1 MNNVVTFKC
10 DDEILY
16 YLDKLATKLRVS
28 RSEVI
33 RMAISVLA
41 VRMGV
46 SKPEKI
52 RVKTV
57 VLG

>member
-16 YLDKLATKLRVS
+16 YLDRLASKLRTS

-33 RMAISVLA
+33 RVAISVLA
-41 VRMGV
+41 TRMGIA
-46 SKPEKI
+46 KPEKI

-57 VLG
+57 VLR